1 MADNH
6 VIRIATARRIGGAH
20 WNVRDVTARLSDM
33 KERDGV
39 LRCIANTCLAFLIV
53 NFNWQDRSFCSDPQA
68 GTSWK

>member
-53 NFNWQDRSFCSDPQA
+53 NFNW
-68 GTSWK
+68 